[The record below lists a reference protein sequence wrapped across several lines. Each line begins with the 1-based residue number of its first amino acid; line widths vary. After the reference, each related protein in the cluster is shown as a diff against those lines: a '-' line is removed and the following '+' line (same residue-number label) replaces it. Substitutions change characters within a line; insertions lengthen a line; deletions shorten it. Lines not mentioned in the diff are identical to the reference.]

1 MKQKMKTK
9 KNKEQKLFNTM
20 MNHLT
25 GALLLP
31 LLIGLLFKI
40 VVQGLF
46 SVFTTNLAFNKY
58 GSMYT
63 PFDGTVDAIC
73 NGFTTICVI
82 IAIPFFIKGIFLM
95 KQYINITKK

>member
-1 MKQKMKTK
+1 MKTK

-20 MNHLT
+20 MDHLV

-31 LLIGLLFKI
+31 PFIGFLFKI

-46 SVFTTNLAFNKY
+46 SVSTANLAFNRY

-63 PFDGTVDAIC
+63 PFDGTVDTIC

-82 IAIPFFIKGIFLM
+82 IAIPFFMKGLFLM
-95 KQYINITKK
+95 KKYIKITKKED